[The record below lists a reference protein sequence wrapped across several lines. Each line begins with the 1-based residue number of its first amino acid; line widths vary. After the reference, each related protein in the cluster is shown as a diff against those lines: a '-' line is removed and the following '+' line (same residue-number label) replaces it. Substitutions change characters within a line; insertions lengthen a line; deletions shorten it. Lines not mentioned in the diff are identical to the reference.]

1 MSLTPLPYIGHSLTV
16 LPHIIPLCNM
26 EPHKLISKTPSS
38 QPQSNTT
45 YQNTNATN
53 QNSNATQPNANQSS
67 CIQFGIGES
76 GTAPCG
82 ITSVGVRIACS
93 QGGTAIYFSGEVVGG
108 SKVAASDLEAFRQ
121 ALQEKVNAS
130 VVLANSAIQVSATLV
145 PKHGMPNQNGKV
157 TRESAAKVA
166 AALGADHRRAAGGS
180 PRLHRMAEFMTMWG
194 DPARDVTLPGTGKR
208 TQTAKVHRLLPEAYT
223 GWRLEELADPNFVPS
238 EVGLPV
244 MWTNPN
250 GDQLP
255 LTGRP
260 HPSTTQTAKSDR
272 GPTTNSWW
280 PNGESPSQG
289 SDHTGATAGPGVFA
303 GAGTQS
309 LIPVVSPMG
318 YSNLGRT
325 LGPDVNAFEPQ
336 PKAFDHFSDGT
347 LTYMKHLN
355 PNQRYQSLT
364 GNLLTPTSVS
374 EGNTFVPP
382 FDPDSTHKANLP
394 RQSRLPGP
402 KFSNDPWNQIVPG
415 AAPVSNIQ
423 DHRRSTQH
431 FSSVNTGT
439 PVRLVDPPAFRP
451 WPDYVREFGASV
463 VHSDQNPPTSSGHG
477 STLPSSSKSSKPT
490 ASKQSTGKR
499 PVRPPVTL
507 ADSQSISHPYTGS
520 STHLAPSS
528 RAVSGRRSSPH
539 WVPRPEDKGKRR
551 E

>member
-1 MSLTPLPYIGHSLTV
+1 
-16 LPHIIPLCNM
+16 
-26 EPHKLISKTPSS
+26 
-38 QPQSNTT
+38 
-45 YQNTNATN
+45 
-53 QNSNATQPNANQSS
+53 
-67 CIQFGIGES
+67 
-76 GTAPCG
+76 
-82 ITSVGVRIACS
+82 
-93 QGGTAIYFSGEVVGG
+93 
-108 SKVAASDLEAFRQ
+108 
-121 ALQEKVNAS
+121 
-130 VVLANSAIQVSATLV
+130 
-145 PKHGMPNQNGKV
+145 
-157 TRESAAKVA
+157 
-166 AALGADHRRAAGGS
+166 
-180 PRLHRMAEFMTMWG
+180 MWG

-272 GPTTNSWW
+272 GPTTINWW
-280 PNGESPSQG
+280 PNEGSPSQG

-303 GAGTQS
+303 GAGSQS

-336 PKAFDHFSDGT
+336 PNAFDHFSDGT

-374 EGNTFVPP
+374 KGNTFVPP
-382 FDPDSTHKANLP
+382 FDPDFTHKANLP

-402 KFSNDPWNQIVPG
+402 TFSNDPWNQIVPG

-451 WPDYVREFGASV
+451 WPNYVREFAASGAY
-463 VHSDQNPPTSSGHG
+463 SDQNPPTSSGHG

-490 ASKQSTGKR
+490 ASKHSMGKR
-499 PVRPPVTL
+499 PVPPPVPL
-507 ADSQSISHPYTGS
+507 ADSRPISHSFTES

-528 RAVSGRRSSPH
+528 RAESDGRSSPNSGA
-539 WVPRPEDKGKRR
+539 PRPGKGKERKR
-551 E
+551 D